1 LLAIRAD
8 GAGPSFART
17 GAMEAIPYIISAAV
31 VFAVIAYT
39 MMRKRRAH
47 E

>member
-1 LLAIRAD
+1 M
-8 GAGPSFART
+8 AGPSFART
-17 GAMEAIPYIISAAV
+17 GAMEVIPYIITAAI

-39 MMRKRRAH
+39 LKRKRRAH